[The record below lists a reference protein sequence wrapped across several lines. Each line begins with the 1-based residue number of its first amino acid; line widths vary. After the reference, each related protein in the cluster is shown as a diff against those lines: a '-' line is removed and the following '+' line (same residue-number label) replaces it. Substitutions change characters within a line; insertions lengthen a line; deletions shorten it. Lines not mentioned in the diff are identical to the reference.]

1 VIADKAYD
9 ADDRVI
15 QPLKQAGIEAV
26 IPPKSKR
33 RTARNYNRELYKAR
47 HLIENFYCKG
57 QYAHSCKNGHMTG
70 SAEYPLI
77 R

>member
-9 ADDRVI
+9 ADDRVV

-47 HLIENFYCKG
+47 HLIENFYCKLNILLRCPAG
-57 QYAHSCKNGHMTG
+57 PRHRDA
-70 SAEYPLI
+70 L